1 MNFFEKWLAG
11 LKGGPM
17 VAWATGVTAAQWTF
31 LADYAPQMGV
41 LPRSAF
47 AGVTFFVCCA
57 LYFIN
62 PKSRDWLP
70 AEGLPADFIRDVA
83 AALLEERLPQLQDT
97 IGKALLG
104 TAERPTT
111 PSRPT
116 TPPPVQSLT
125 RATPPPVIHVP
136 PPPAPAPAPAPTNP
150 TGDPNRT
157 LTDDEAL
164 GEIMQTLQTAAVL
177 MQNRIHRGGQS

>member
-104 TAERPTT
+104 TTT
-111 PSRPT
+111 TTSRAAT
-116 TPPPVQSLT
+116 VPPVKVAPVPL
-125 RATPPPVIHVP
+125 PPVIHVP
-136 PPPAPAPAPAPTNP
+136 PPPVPAPVLTTPDA
-150 TGDPNRT
+150 NRT

>member
-1 MNFFEKWLAG
+1 MSFFEKWLAG

-17 VAWATGVTAAQWTF
+17 IAWATGVTAAQWTF

-47 AGVTFFVCCA
+47 AGVTFLVCCA

-83 AALLEERLPQLQDT
+83 AALLEERLPQLQET

-104 TAERPTT
+104 TATKASVPQVKVS
-111 PSRPT
+111 PL
-116 TPPPVQSLT
+116 PV
-125 RATPPPVIHVP
+125 PPPVIHVP
-136 PPPAPAPAPAPTNP
+136 PPAPTPAPTAP
-150 TGDPNRT
+150 DANRT